1 MVRKLHIQHFV
12 MVAFVV
18 LAALSATT
26 PRAMAK
32 SRHQKAPQPAVAVVG
47 HLALPGPAVQ
57 IFAQEHGRRHYV
69 LIEQASKE
77 GFIIVDVTK
86 PSQPTIVKQVA
97 WPNGAS
103 NGHLQPVKTGVFVST
118 AAENN
123 TATAGNPA
131 ETLNLL
137 DLSDPANPRMIQ
149 GFTGVTATLSDE
161 SRNLMYIANAAGL
174 WIVEYKQEQPVTR
187 GDGCPADG
195 VSTDP
200 VCSN

>member
-1 MVRKLHIQHFV
+1 MVRKLNIQNLV
-12 MVAFVV
+12 TAAFVV
-18 LAALSATT
+18 LAALSAAT
-26 PRAMAK
+26 PRAIAK
-32 SRHQKAPQPAVAVVG
+32 SRHQNAPQPAVAVVG

-57 IFAQEHGRRHYV
+57 IFAQKHGSHQYV

-77 GFIIVDVTK
+77 GFTIVDVTQ

-123 TATAGNPA
+123 TATAGNPVQ
-131 ETLNLL
+131 TLDLM
-137 DLSDPANPRMIQ
+137 DLSDPANPQLIQ
-149 GFTGVTATLSDE
+149 AFSGVTATLSDE
-161 SRNLMYIANAAGL
+161 SRNLMYITNAAGL
-174 WIVEYKQEQPVTR
+174 WIVEYKQEQSATR